1 MILFK
6 EVTLKDIAAHLRL
19 SVPTVSR
26 ALGGYSD
33 IALKTRELVASTA
46 RAMNYRPNL
55 YAKNLVATTNYA
67 RSLIDTSRSFP
78 GISYLR
84 APKDLIWAA
93 GVGDGQN
100 WLPRE

>member
-6 EVTLKDIAAHLRL
+6 EVTLKDIAGHLRL

-33 IALKTRELVASTA
+33 IALETRELVASTA

-55 YAKNLVATTNYA
+55 YAKNLVEKKAHIENIMIMGVPNVLKSIA
-67 RSLIDTSRSFP
+67 FN
-78 GISYLR
+78 SYYSEILR
-84 APKDLIWAA
+84 AFVTW
-93 GVGDGQN
+93 
-100 WLPRE
+100 